1 MNFEQTREYLFSLRN
16 KGSTYGIDR
25 MADFIEELGRPDQS
39 YPIIHIAGTNGK
51 GSTAAMLER
60 IFRAAG
66 YKTGLFTSPH
76 LVFLGERIQVNRQ
89 ALTPDQITPLIQELD
104 IHAKVVARD
113 NPDNHP
119 TFFEFMAAMGMV
131 YFEREKVDIAI
142 FETGLGGRLD
152 ATNVVDP
159 LVSIITSIGLD
170 HTNILGDTVEK
181 IASEKAGIIKPAKPV
196 VMGRVPEPSAEVI
209 LEVAKKNGSE
219 VISVQ
224 EKYGDSLEAY
234 PETNLFGTF
243 QRWNAATAVTCCE
256 LLEDQFRGISD
267 VSSSA
272 LQSVDWPGRWQ
283 RLTLPC
289 GRNLILD
296 ATHNPEGSFFLD
308 ENLEALERE
317 LGRKPWIIAGT
328 LGEYRAKYLIPVAAR
343 HARGLYL
350 LETQQPRTAT
360 FDDLRKWLPEHSE
373 FPVENADK
381 ETLFPAQQTCA
392 VGEPGDTIVVTGSIY
407 LLGEVLELLTG
418 KQAETGAAL
427 QDLP

>member
-25 MADFIEELGRPDQS
+25 MADFIEALGRPDKS
-39 YPIIHIAGTNGK
+39 YPIIHVAGTNGK

-89 ALTPDQITPLIQELD
+89 PLTPEWITSLISELD
-104 IHAKVVARD
+104 IHAKAVAVD

-119 TFFEFMAAMGMV
+119 TFFEFMAAMGMLH
-131 YFEREKVDIAI
+131 FKREQVDIAI

-152 ATNVVDP
+152 ATNVVVP
-159 LVSIITSIGLD
+159 EVSVITSIGLD

-181 IASEKAGIIKPAKPV
+181 IAGEKAGIIKPGKPV

-209 LEVAKKNGSE
+209 LQVAQENESE

-224 EKYGDSLEAY
+224 ECYGDEIEDY

-243 QRWNAATAVTCCE
+243 QRWNAATAVTCCR
-256 LLEDQFRGISD
+256 LLEDRFPGITAVSD
-267 VSSSA
+267 SA

-283 RLTLPC
+283 RLSLPC
-289 GRNLILD
+289 GRHLILD
-296 ATHNPEGSFFLD
+296 ATHNPEGSHFLD
-308 ENLEALERE
+308 ENLEALETE
-317 LGRKPWIIAGT
+317 LGRKPWIVAGT
-328 LGEYRAKYLIPVAAR
+328 LGEFRAQFLMPVAAR

-360 FDDLRKWLPEHSE
+360 FDDLRKWVPEHSD
-373 FPVENADK
+373 FPIKNADK
-381 ETLFPAQQTCA
+381 EALFPDEQRCSI
-392 VGEPGDTIVVTGSIY
+392 GEPGDTIVVTGSIY
-407 LLGEVLELLTG
+407 LLGEVLERLTG
-418 KQAETGAAL
+418 QEAESGAAL

>member
-25 MADFIEELGRPDQS
+25 MADFIEALGRPDQA

-76 LVFLGERIQVNRQ
+76 LVFLGERIQVNREP
-89 ALTPDQITPLIQELD
+89 LTPELITELIGKLD
-104 IHAKVVARD
+104 VHAKAVARS

-131 YFEREKVDIAI
+131 HFKREQVDIAI

-159 LVSIITSIGLD
+159 EVSIITSIGLD
-170 HTNILGDTVEK
+170 HTHILGDTVEQ
-181 IASEKAGIIKPAKPV
+181 IAGEKAGIIKPGKPV
-196 VMGRVPEPSAEVI
+196 IMGRVPDQGADVI
-209 LEVAKKNGSE
+209 LQVAKENDSP

-224 EKYGDSLEAY
+224 EDYGDALEAY

-243 QRWNAATAVTCCE
+243 QRWNAATAIACCK
-256 LLEDQFRGISD
+256 LLDTQFPGIEG
-267 VSSSA
+267 VSETA

-283 RLTLPC
+283 RLELPC

-308 ENLEALERE
+308 ENLGALEKE
-317 LGRKPWIIAGT
+317 LGRKPWIVAGT
-328 LGEYRAKYLIPVAAR
+328 LGEFRAQFLMPVAAR

-360 FDDLRKWLPEHSE
+360 FDDLRKWVPEHSD
-373 FPVENADK
+373 FPVENTDK
-381 ETLFPAQQTCA
+381 ETLFPDQQSCA
-392 VGEPGDTIVVTGSIY
+392 IGEPGDTIVVTGSIY
-407 LLGEVLELLTG
+407 LLGEVLERLTG
-418 KQAETGAAL
+418 QEAESGAAL

>member
-25 MADFIEELGRPDQS
+25 MADFIDVLGRPDRS
-39 YPIIHIAGTNGK
+39 YPIIHLAGTNGK

-76 LVFLGERIQVNRQ
+76 LVFLGERIQVNREPVTPEIITS
-89 ALTPDQITPLIQELD
+89 LTSELD
-104 IHAKVVARD
+104 LHAKAVAR
-113 NPDNHP
+113 NNWENHP
-119 TFFEFMAAMGMV
+119 TFFEFMAAMGMLH
-131 YFEREKVDIAI
+131 FQQEQVDIAI

-159 LVSIITSIGLD
+159 EVSVITSIGLD

-181 IASEKAGIIKPAKPV
+181 IAREKAGIIKAGKPV
-196 VMGRVPEPSAEVI
+196 VMGRVPEPGAEVI
-209 LEVAKKNGSE
+209 LEVANENGSE
-219 VISVQ
+219 VVSVQ
-224 EKYGDSLEAY
+224 ELYGDAIDGY
-234 PETNLFGTF
+234 PNTNLFGTF
-243 QRWNAATAVTCCE
+243 QRWNAATAITCCK
-256 LLEDQFRGISD
+256 LMEDKFPGITA
-267 VSSSA
+267 VSESA

-289 GRNLILD
+289 GRQLILD

-308 ENLEALERE
+308 ENLEALEKE
-317 LGRKPWIIAGT
+317 LGRKPWIVAGT
-328 LGEYRAKYLIPVAAR
+328 LGEFRAQFLMPVAAR

-360 FDDLRKWLPEHSE
+360 FDDLRKWVPDHPDFL
-373 FPVENADK
+373 VRNTDK
-381 ETLFPAQQTCA
+381 ETLFPEQQCC
-392 VGEPGDTIVVTGSIY
+392 VIGEPGDTIVITGSIY
-407 LLGEVLELLTG
+407 LLGEVLERLTG
-418 KQAETGAAL
+418 QQAESGAAL

>member
-1 MNFEQTREYLFSLRN
+1 
-16 KGSTYGIDR
+16 
-25 MADFIEELGRPDQS
+25 MADFIEELGRPDKS

-51 GSTAAMLER
+51 GSTAAMLEA

-89 ALTPDQITPLIQELD
+89 SLTPDLITPLIQELD
-104 IHAKVVARD
+104 IHAKAVARD
-113 NPDNHP
+113 NAENHP

-131 YFEREKVDIAI
+131 HFQREQVDVAI

-159 LVSIITSIGLD
+159 LLSVITSIGLD
-170 HTNILGDTVEK
+170 HTQILGDTVEK
-181 IASEKAGIIKPAKPV
+181 IAGEKAGIIKPGKPV
-196 VMGRVPEPSAEVI
+196 VMGRVPEQGAEVI
-209 LEVAKKNGSE
+209 LEVARKNGSE

-224 EKYGDSLEAY
+224 EKYGDLLEAY

-243 QRWNAATAVTCCE
+243 QRWNAATAVTSCR
-256 LLEDQFRGISD
+256 LLENRFPGISE
-267 VSSSA
+267 VSRTA
-272 LQSVDWPGRWQ
+272 LQTVDWPGRWQ
-283 RLTLPC
+283 RLALPC

-308 ENLEALERE
+308 ENLESLERE

-328 LGEYRAKYLIPVAAR
+328 LGEHRAKYLMPVAAR

-360 FDDLRKWLPEHSE
+360 FDDLRKCLPEHSE

-381 ETLFPAQQTCA
+381 ETLFPRQQTCV

-407 LLGEVLELLTG
+407 LLGEVLERLTG
-418 KQAETGAAL
+418 QEAESGAAL